1 MNRWARLKGSS
12 GGIKRTRIHES
23 THESLSTQNTCGAG
37 VPRCRQCWM
46 LSSCLALRPC
56 RTVLGD
62 VLVVDLGGRGLV
74 CTALFTPMEVSVPRY
89 SASMFGSDSCPARE
103 KYCSTLR
110 SALGR
115 QRCTFGQVVE
125 RIASF
130 VNLFK
135 CTYTH
140 GVRSENHSCVL
151 NVGRHLI
158 RPSTH
163 LHFTIYLTRAPS

>member
-1 MNRWARLKGSS
+1 MSGLKLPE
-12 GGIKRTRIHES
+12 REQAVVVAVDV
-23 THESLSTQNTCGAG
+23 THE
-37 VPRCRQCWM
+37 
-46 LSSCLALRPC
+46 
-56 RTVLGD
+56 
-62 VLVVDLGGRGLV
+62 VVDLGGRGLV

-135 CTYTH
+135 CTYIH
-140 GVRSENHSCVL
+140 
-151 NVGRHLI
+151 
-158 RPSTH
+158 
-163 LHFTIYLTRAPS
+163 TRREI